1 MNNLTKI
8 LLGAG
13 AAALVVWLVMFLSLN
28 SRLNEAIDRL
38 ESAQGRIDSSLTTLA
53 VARVTIDSVR
63 SDLTRFSTYIR
74 DIQMRV
80 EILDLNERSGNDR
93 FRSQR
98 ESIIR
103 RLRELYNEI
112 QMTGK
117 DLPEIPIVG
126 G

>member
-63 SDLTRFSTYIR
+63 SDLTRFSKYIR

>member
-13 AAALVVWLVMFLSLN
+13 AAGLVVWLVMFLTLN
-28 SRLNEAIDRL
+28 SRLNEAIGRL
-38 ESAQGRIDSSLTTLA
+38 ESAQNRIDSSLTTLA
-53 VARVTIDSVR
+53 IARGTIDSVR
-63 SDLTRFSTYIR
+63 SDLTRFSTYIK
-74 DIQMRV
+74 DIQTRV
-80 EILDLNERSGNDR
+80 EILDLSERSGNDR

-98 ESIIR
+98 ESILQ
-103 RLRELYNEI
+103 RLRELYKDI
-112 QMTGK
+112 QTTGK